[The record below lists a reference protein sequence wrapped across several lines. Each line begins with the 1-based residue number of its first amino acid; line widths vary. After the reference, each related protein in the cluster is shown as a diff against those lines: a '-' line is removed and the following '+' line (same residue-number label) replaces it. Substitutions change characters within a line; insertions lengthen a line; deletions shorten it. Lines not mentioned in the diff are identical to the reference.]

1 MLLLLRFAVVWE
13 CADSTAFNLWLLL
26 LLLLSCGVAVDVV
39 FLFVEKLRGN
49 YSTLGCLGGRVAR
62 Q

>member
-1 MLLLLRFAVVWE
+1 MMLLLLRFAVVWE
-13 CADSTAFNLWLLL
+13 CADSTAFYLWLL